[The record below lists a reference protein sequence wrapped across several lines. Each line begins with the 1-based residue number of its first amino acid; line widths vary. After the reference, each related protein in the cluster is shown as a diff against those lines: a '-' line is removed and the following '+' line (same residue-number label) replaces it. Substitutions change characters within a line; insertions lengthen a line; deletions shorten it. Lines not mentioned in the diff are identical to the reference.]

1 MLFLGSFSDE
11 VMAARS
17 YDKAA
22 KAIHKGNAKLN
33 FPEEEDQ
40 LQGGEMQIV
49 RNVRGGR
56 QQRQEQQQNVDASAS
71 ASGSSSRSRGGGG
84 SELDSS
90 SSSSSIE
97 VHLGRRLEYRFIAKG
112 VSSWC
117 GGVVKKS
124 TSWAGWYQVAFDDG
138 QCTTVK
144 ITAEG
149 QGTAWRWSGRHGT
162 DLDASAAAVASAG
175 NNSKAGRSTHTCVA
189 SSSSEEEEEEEEENS
204 DDDED
209 SDLSDGGGGSDSVR
223 GGECHGS
230 ERLSTSTF
238 ASVRC
243 DTPILS

>member
-1 MLFLGSFSDE
+1 MLRKLQVKARRSGVAAGRGGSSAFRGVSQRRSCRNRWTATINVPGKDMLFLGSFSDE

-97 VHLGRRLEYRFIAKG
+97 VHLGRRLEYRFMR
-112 VSSWC
+112 
-117 GGVVKKS
+117 
-124 TSWAGWYQVAFDDG
+124 
-138 QCTTVK
+138 
-144 ITAEG
+144 EG
-149 QGTAWRWSGRHGT
+149 
-162 DLDASAAAVASAG
+162 
-175 NNSKAGRSTHTCVA
+175 
-189 SSSSEEEEEEEEENS
+189 
-204 DDDED
+204 
-209 SDLSDGGGGSDSVR
+209 
-223 GGECHGS
+223 
-230 ERLSTSTF
+230 RLSS
-238 ASVRC
+238 R
-243 DTPILS
+243 LSA